1 MSFPRAAIKRFNDR
15 LGCAPAPGHYDIKE
29 VEGSKGPVSFEKAHR
44 FKKQKD
50 PGNQVTVETEK
61 GLISPASSRKNLSF
75 GTNSAQKDATLALEL
90 KKQKML
96 EQEIRCLLQQRG
108 EQDKRLQAL
117 EEEVKK
123 VESKLT
129 AAVREKTSLTSTVV
143 SLERQLADLHKA
155 NELLKTKFS
164 DDGTKK
170 KINALCLELIEVKNK
185 TDAKDKEQEI
195 LKEISYLQI
204 SLEGQVKL
212 LQADLEA
219 SKATVTALQER
230 NGSLEEMHQET
241 KAHNENLEIEMD
253 KFHALTE
260 ELREEN
266 KVLQAYLDN
275 ANEQIQ
281 DLHMQLSSK
290 VNDYESKLE
299 QLSTDMEE
307 KCMVSKVKQQE
318 AEKNLLEV
326 QSLLKKLSE
335 EVAELQGKLA
345 TMEQEKV
352 KLEKDKVETEMQLSL
367 SLEEHSHIKVQ
378 LERSKGEISQSEE
391 QLVQKEKEILNL
403 NNCLKQN
410 EVIHCEQIKE
420 VNEKCQQLEQEK
432 ERVETECNRMEQSLT
447 RELAVMK
454 EKLNQM
460 EQDLQQKGDEL
471 SSVKQEKELSDS
483 LSQKLD
489 AFQEEMTKEKLLLEE
504 ELEGAL
510 DELEQLQLKEL
521 EAEELAKQLEKENEL
536 RARDLAVLR
545 GELAE
550 KNAELEK
557 INENHSKIVS
567 QLREEQSKSL
577 RKLGDTEAEFE
588 SYKLSVTEE
597 VGCLQESNTALAKEV
612 ALLQYQTKDKQ
623 QQLAE
628 IQLSKE
634 KAKEEYARMLL
645 EAQTKLAQKE
655 AEVRK
660 LDEACNLKVTE
671 LQGLLEQSKTCQEVE
686 KQSVAVG
693 ENMVAELKAE
703 IQKWQVLYEELH
715 NKVKPFQA
723 QLDSF
728 EREKNSLLNEHGAT
742 QEELNKL
749 SEAYVKLLGHQNQK
763 QKIKHVMKLKQE
775 NVDLKQELT
784 KLRAQ
789 LSKEKLTEQKY
800 PEQRCKVQGTKRFD
814 PAKAFK
820 HAVKENIA
828 PTTPLREGNTNIL

>member
-1 MSFPRAAIKRFNDR
+1 
-15 LGCAPAPGHYDIKE
+15 
-29 VEGSKGPVSFEKAHR
+29 
-44 FKKQKD
+44 
-50 PGNQVTVETEK
+50 
-61 GLISPASSRKNLSF
+61 
-75 GTNSAQKDATLALEL
+75 
-90 KKQKML
+90 ML

-108 EQDKRLQAL
+108 EQDKKLQAL
-117 EEEVKK
+117 EEEVRK

-129 AAVREKTSLTSTVV
+129 AAVREKTSLTSTVA

-155 NELLKTKFS
+155 NELLKSKFS
-164 DDGTKK
+164 DNGTKK

-185 TDAKDKEQEI
+185 TDAKDKEKEI

-212 LQADLEA
+212 LLADLEA
-219 SKATVTALQER
+219 SKATVAALHER
-230 NGSLEEMHQET
+230 NGSLEEMHQDT
-241 KAHNENLEIEMD
+241 KAHNESLEVEMD
-253 KFHALTE
+253 KFQALTE

-266 KVLQAYLDN
+266 KVLHGYLDN

-281 DLHMQLSSK
+281 DLHMQLNSK
-290 VNDYESKLE
+290 VSDYESKLD

-307 KCMVSKVKQQE
+307 KNKVTTVKQQE
-318 AEKNLLEV
+318 AENSLLVV
-326 QSLLKKLSE
+326 QSLLKESTE
-335 EVAELQGKLA
+335 EVDELQGKLA
-345 TMEQEKV
+345 VMEQEKV
-352 KLEKDKVETEMQLSL
+352 ELEKDKVETEMKLSL
-367 SLEEHSHIKVQ
+367 SLEEHSQIKVQ
-378 LERSKGEISQSEE
+378 LGRSKEEISRSEE

-403 NNCLKQN
+403 KNCLRQN
-410 EVIHCEQIKE
+410 EEIHCEHIKDAD
-420 VNEKCQQLEQEK
+420 EKYHQLEQEK
-432 ERVETECNRMEQSLT
+432 GVEAECNRKEQSLT
-447 RELAVMK
+447 RELSVIK

-460 EQDLQQKGDEL
+460 EQELQEKRDEL

-483 LSQKLD
+483 LRQELD

-510 DELEQLQLKEL
+510 DELEQLQLKEV
-521 EAEELAKQLEKENEL
+521 EAEELAKQLEKENKL
-536 RARDLAVLR
+536 RARELAGLQ

-550 KNAELEK
+550 KNAELEMM
-557 INENHSKIVS
+557 NENHSKIIS

-577 RKLGDTEAEFE
+577 RQLGDTEAEFA
-588 SYKLSVTEE
+588 SHKLSVTAK
-597 VGCLQESNTALAKEV
+597 VGCLQQSNTALVKEI
-612 ALLQYQTKDKQ
+612 ALLQDQIKDKQ

-634 KAKEEYARMLL
+634 KVKEEYARMLL

-660 LDEACNLKVTE
+660 LDEACSLRVTE
-671 LQGLLEQSKTCQEVE
+671 LQALLEESKTCQEVE
-686 KQSVAVG
+686 KQSRAALGANLVT
-693 ENMVAELKAE
+693 ELKAE
-703 IQKWQVLYEELH
+703 MRKWQVLYEELH
-715 NKVKPFQA
+715 NKVKPFQE

-728 EREKNSLLNEHGAT
+728 EKEKNCLLNEHGAT

-775 NVDLKQELT
+775 NMELKQELT

-800 PEQRCKVQGTKRFD
+800 QEQRCKVQGIKRFD

-820 HAVKENIA
+820 HSVKENIA
-828 PTTPLREGNTNIL
+828 PIPTTPLREGNTNLL

>member
-1 MSFPRAAIKRFNDR
+1 MSFPRAAIRRFNDTA
-15 LGCAPAPGHYDIKE
+15 GCAPAPGHYDVKE
-29 VEGSKGPVSFEKAHR
+29 TEGSRGPVSFEKAHR
-44 FKKQKD
+44 FKKQKE
-50 PGNQVTVETEK
+50 PGSQTTVETEK
-61 GLISPASSRKNLSF
+61 GLVSPASSRKNLNF
-75 GTNSAQKDATLALEL
+75 GTTNVQKDAALALEL

-123 VESKLT
+123 IENKLT
-129 AAVREKTSLTSTVV
+129 AAVREKTSLTSTVA

-185 TDAKDKEQEI
+185 TDAKDKE
-195 LKEISYLQI
+195 ISFLQI

-212 LQADLEA
+212 LQVDLEA
-219 SKATVTALQER
+219 SKATVAALQER

-260 ELREEN
+260 ELRGEN
-266 KVLQAYLDN
+266 KVLQGYLDN

-299 QLSTDMEE
+299 QLSTGMQE
-307 KCMVSKVKQQE
+307 KCTASTVKHQE
-318 AEKNLLEV
+318 AEKNLLIV
-326 QSLLKKLSE
+326 QNLLKESTDR
-335 EVAELQGKLA
+335 VAELQRQLIV
-345 TMEQEKV
+345 MEQEKAE
-352 KLEKDKVETEMQLSL
+352 LEKEKAETEMKFAL
-367 SLEEHSHIKVQ
+367 SLEELSQIKAQ
-378 LERSKGEISQSEE
+378 LERSKEVVSQSEE
-391 QLVQKEKEILNL
+391 QLVQKEKEILDL
-403 NNCLKQN
+403 KNCLKQN
-410 EVIHCEQIKE
+410 EEIHCKQIKE
-420 VNEKCQQLEQEK
+420 ANEKYQQLAQDK
-432 ERVETECNRMEQSLT
+432 EDVAAECNRKEQSLT
-447 RELAVMK
+447 RELSEMK

-460 EQDLQQKGDEL
+460 EQDLQQKRDEL
-471 SSVKQEKELSDS
+471 SSVKQEEELSES
-483 LSQKLD
+483 LRQKLEI
-489 AFQEEMTKEKLLLEE
+489 FQEEMTKEKLLLEE

-510 DELEQLQLKEL
+510 DELEQLQLKEV

-536 RARDLAVLR
+536 RARELAGLQ

-557 INENHSKIVS
+557 INENHSKIIS

-577 RKLGDTEAEFE
+577 RQLGDTEAEFA
-588 SYKLSVTEE
+588 SYKLSVTEK
-597 VGCLQESNTALAKEV
+597 VGCLQENNATLLKEV
-612 ALLQYQTKDKQ
+612 ALLQDQTKDKQ
-623 QQLAE
+623 QQLTE
-628 IQLSKE
+628 IQQSKE

-655 AEVRK
+655 AEIRK
-660 LDEACNLKVTE
+660 LDEVCKLRVMA
-671 LQGLLEQSKTCQEVE
+671 LQAQLEESKTCQEVE
-686 KQSVAVG
+686 KQSAAVD
-693 ENMVAELKAE
+693 ESLVMELKAE

-715 NKVKPFQA
+715 NKVKPFQE

-728 EREKNSLLNEHGAT
+728 EREKNCLLNEHGAT

-775 NVDLKQELT
+775 NVELKQELT

-800 PEQRCKVQGTKRFD
+800 QEQRRKVQGIKRFD

-820 HAVKENIA
+820 HSVKENIA
-828 PTTPLREGNTNIL
+828 PTTPLREGSTNLL